1 MNLRPVLFFVL
12 LALSACGGGSGGVN
26 AGGTGVTGGSGASS
40 SSSSSNA
47 PAPTV
52 SLSASPSS
60 ITAGGTST
68 LTWSSTNAD
77 SCTASGSWSGT
88 KSTSGSVTVTPDA
101 TSTYTLSCSGGGWTP
116 SQSVTITVQGTST
129 VTEASASTVGPYTV
143 ATYTSGIATGSLYSI
158 PKIWYPT
165 NGTAPYAA
173 VVFIPG
179 YQTTY
184 TEAPEVEQVNGKSV
198 VEVDFVQW
206 ANLLASHGFVVM
218 FVDPAD
224 LGASPNTRSL
234 ALSQAV
240 DGLVA
245 ENTRSASPLFGRLLV
260 NKIAVMGHSY
270 GGAGAILATGVGN
283 SHIAAALGLSPVSSS
298 DNPYGADRTPTIMI
312 SAEGDPFESDFPQ
325 QYNTIPSTTTKLLA
339 NYKRNYTEWAS
350 MHAIGLTPLGT
361 HSTDPEVARLALS
374 FLEVYLYG
382 DTRYKPFLVN
392 DATNMASFS
401 YVNP

>member
-1 MNLRPVLFFVL
+1 V
-12 LALSACGGGSGGVN
+12 
-26 AGGTGVTGGSGASS
+26 GT
-40 SSSSSNA
+40 
-47 PAPTV
+47 
-52 SLSASPSS
+52 
-60 ITAGGTST
+60 GGTS
-68 LTWSSTNAD
+68 A
-77 SCTASGSWSGT
+77 
-88 KSTSGSVTVTPDA
+88 
-101 TSTYTLSCSGGGWTP
+101 
-116 SQSVTITVQGTST
+116 QSVTITVQAAST
-129 VTEASASTVGPYTV
+129 VTAASASKVGPYAV
-143 ATYTSGIATGSLYSI
+143 ATYTSGIAAGSQYTI

-184 TEAPEVEQVNGKSV
+184 TENPETTVINGHTV

-206 ANLLASHGFVVM
+206 AKFLASHGFVVM
-218 FVDPAD
+218 FIDPKD

-240 DGLVA
+240 NALVG

-270 GGAGAILATGVGN
+270 GGAGALLATGVGN

-298 DNPYGADRTPTIMI
+298 TSPYGADRTPTMMI
-312 SAEGDPFESDFPQ
+312 SAVGDTFESDFPQ
-325 QYNTIPSTTTKLLA
+325 QYGTIPSTTTKLLA
-339 NYKRNYTEWAS
+339 NFKRNNAEWEN

-361 HSTDPEVARLALS
+361 HTTDPEVARLGLS

-382 DTRYKPFLVN
+382 DTRYQPFLVN
-392 DATNMASFS
+392 DPANLANFD